1 MGIRGRARDRVLT
14 INAGSSSLKAGV
26 FALEESETM
35 LVSAEI
41 ERMGSGA
48 ETGTGNGGGGT
59 LRVVAADSRSV
70 PMQRVAAADHAAA
83 LDVIVDA
90 IGHELAPGRDAG
102 SGRAGSGRAGSS
114 SAGSSG
120 AGGGAGDSGEG
131 NRREGDSWPIPFA
144 AVAHRVVHGGSR
156 YSAPQLVDRDLLD
169 ELRRLVPIDPNH
181 LPQALSLIECV
192 AQRDPHVPQ
201 IACFDTAFHRSLP
214 RVAQMYAL
222 PPRFWDV
229 GVRRYGF
236 HGLSCEFILESLRA

>member
-90 IGHELAPGRDAG
+90 IGHELAPSRDAG
-102 SGRAGSGRAGSS
+102 SGGAGSGRAGSS
-114 SAGSSG
+114 G
-120 AGGGAGDSGEG
+120 AGTSGAGDSGEG
-131 NRREGDSWPIPFA
+131 NSGEGDSWPIPFA

-156 YSAPQLVDRDLLD
+156 YSAPQLVDRDL
-169 ELRRLVPIDPNH
+169 P
-181 LPQALSLIECV
+181 
-192 AQRDPHVPQ
+192 
-201 IACFDTAFHRSLP
+201 
-214 RVAQMYAL
+214 
-222 PPRFWDV
+222 
-229 GVRRYGF
+229 
-236 HGLSCEFILESLRA
+236 